1 MVEEVRKA
9 IEKANL
15 KWCEGLRQSDAAAMA
30 ALYTEDAAVLPPNS
44 EMIRGRQGIE
54 KFWGAAIQMG
64 VKDAVLTTMELS
76 GSGDI
81 IHEIGNYALQIH
93 PKGQKPIEDK
103 GKYIVIWKH
112 TASGWKLHRDIWNT
126 NLLPQK

>member
-1 MVEEVRKA
+1 MTEEVRKA

-15 KWCEGLRQSDAAAMA
+15 KFGEGLRRGDAVAVA
-30 ALYTEDAAVLPPNS
+30 ALYTDDAILLPPNS

-76 GSGDI
+76 GSGDT
-81 IHEIGNYALQIH
+81 IHEIGSYTLKIH
-93 PKGQKPIEDK
+93 PKGQNPSEDK

-126 NLLPQK
+126 NMPPQK

>member
-64 VKDAVLTTMELS
+64 VKDAVLTTLELS
-76 GSGDI
+76 GSGDTI
-81 IHEIGNYALQIH
+81 NEIGNYTLTIH
-93 PKGQKPIEDK
+93 PRGQKPIEDK
-103 GKYIVIWKH
+103 GMYIVIWKH
-112 TASGWKLHRDIWNT
+112 TAFGWKLHRDIWNT

>member
-1 MVEEVRKA
+1 MAEEVRKA

-15 KWCEGLRQSDAAAMA
+15 KFGEGVRQGDAVAVA
-30 ALYTEDAAVLPPNS
+30 ALYTDDAILLPPNS

-54 KFWGAAIQMG
+54 KFWRAAIQMG

-81 IHEIGNYALQIH
+81 IHEIGNYTLKIH
-93 PKGQKPIEDK
+93 PEGQQPIEDK

-112 TASGWKLHRDIWNT
+112 TASGWKLHRDIWNS
-126 NLLPQK
+126 NMPPQK